1 LREQY
6 NTLKKERDEMEEKYK
21 QQIDKMIQQHLEEK
35 QKYKEQSQKTI
46 NDLEVGL
53 NKKIEEKTKSS
64 D

>member
-1 LREQY
+1 
-6 NTLKKERDEMEEKYK
+6 MEEKYK

-64 D
+64 DSNKI